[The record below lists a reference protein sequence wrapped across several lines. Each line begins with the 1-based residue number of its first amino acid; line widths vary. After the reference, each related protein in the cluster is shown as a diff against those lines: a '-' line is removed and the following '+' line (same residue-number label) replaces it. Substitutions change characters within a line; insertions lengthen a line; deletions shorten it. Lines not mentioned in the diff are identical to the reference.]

1 MSSASSLSS
10 PRDSRS
16 ESSHCSSDTHSDGS
30 INADP
35 NILKLF
41 INIFTEL
48 QKAGGTASDD
58 QLWSF
63 LGRHTGIDLDTAG
76 PPEIKETTRTAL
88 LDILTV
94 MGRVKAMR
102 STLNDLSQALER
114 KVNTVK
120 LELGP
125 SFLHCGVLATPDE
138 ILKCIFRNAKYDEEN
153 EDENEKDKNEKDEN
167 GKDENEQEEDKSDA
181 ALVLSHVCSRF
192 RSILLSTPLLWS
204 RLSSQ
209 MSASQLDAHIERAG
223 DSSLSAVV
231 DIRGPSQKVKQF
243 SGFIAKHA
251 SRWKAI
257 KFVGPNSRM
266 PITSDFIQELHLP
279 NLEYFDSRVKFRK
292 TTLEAWTMPKSKS
305 IRLLETIPRAESKLF
320 NSNTI
325 QSVVFSS
332 PRDCYDTE
340 LLIEFLTS
348 LPNLTDL
355 HLDIEAGS
363 SEEDRVLCDDTSL
376 DELPNLKQLT
386 LKTSVPKVFSAV
398 LIQLGMPMLEKLD
411 IIIHDEVSSEYDN
424 YYSPSNWMSN
434 FPSEPCPSVKW
445 LHLSFRNEHHE
456 GLLLYRLFTVFS
468 GLEHL
473 SLDIPDNQPSMFMG
487 KYSHELP
494 EMPPLR
500 SLTMQVPSE
509 AFIEDFADAMEEGD
523 RWEDF
528 ECLYFKP
535 AGLMSRTQAEYL
547 LTKQKMEW
555 YE

>member
-1 MSSASSLSS
+1 MSLTSSSSS

-16 ESSHCSSDTHSDGS
+16 ESSYCSSDTHLDGS

-76 PPEIKETTRTAL
+76 PPEINKTTRTAL

-102 STLNDLSQALER
+102 STLDDLSQALER
-114 KVNTVK
+114 KVNSVK
-120 LELGP
+120 SELEP
-125 SFLHCGVLATPDE
+125 SFLHCGVRAIPDE
-138 ILKCIFRNAKYDEEN
+138 ILECIFRNVVYDETEQ
-153 EDENEKDKNEKDEN
+153 EDKN
-167 GKDENEQEEDKSDA
+167 DA

-192 RSILLSTPLLWS
+192 RSILLRIPLLWS

-209 MSASQLDAHIERAG
+209 MSASQLDAYMKRAG
-223 DSSLSAVV
+223 SSSLSAVMGIGV
-231 DIRGPSQKVKQF
+231 PSQKVKQF

-257 KFVGPNSRM
+257 KLVGPNPRI
-266 PITSDFIQELHLP
+266 PITIRES
-279 NLEYFDSRVKFRK
+279 NLGSMDYAEVEEYQTAGNHSTVRIKTFQLEHHSSRRI
-292 TTLEAWTMPKSKS
+292 W
-305 IRLLETIPRAESKLF
+305 
-320 NSNTI
+320 
-325 QSVVFSS
+325 
-332 PRDCYDTE
+332 DCYDIE
-340 LLIEFLTS
+340 PLIEFLS
-348 LPNLTDL
+348 ELPNLTNL

-363 SEEDRVLCDDTSL
+363 SEEHRAIRDDTSL
-376 DELPNLKQLT
+376 GELPNLKQLT
-386 LKTSVPKVFSAV
+386 LKTSVPKVFSAI
-398 LIQLGMPMLEKLD
+398 LIHLGMPMLEKLN
-411 IIIHDEVSSEYDN
+411 IIIHDEVSSEYDK
-424 YYSPSNWMSN
+424 YYSPSNWMRN
-434 FPSEPCPSVKW
+434 FPFEPCPSVKW

-456 GLLLYRLFTVFS
+456 GLSLYNLFTVFS

-473 SLDIPDNQPSMFMG
+473 SLDIPDNQPSMLMG
-487 KYSHELP
+487 KYSSELP

-500 SLTMQVPSE
+500 SLSMQVPSE
-509 AFIEDFADAMEEGD
+509 EFIEEFTNAMEESD
-523 RWEDF
+523 RWDDF
-528 ECLYFKP
+528 EYLYFKP
-535 AGLMSRTQAEYL
+535 AGLTSRTEAEDL